1 MLKHKLKRLLA
12 LALSILL
19 LSSDLSGLIPSA
31 HAAEATAGGVTS
43 GEQLDFRDKS
53 NGRPNLFV
61 DFLGDNHHY
70 KTSATTDAGITLGG
84 LPIPAGYDQSTS
96 SNPSG
101 PGNNWPQYKSS
112 DIDPTT
118 ANKTIFWVGVGID
131 RKEVFKLLESGEGL
145 TSFEGGFYYDN
156 EVIEPYYDSNY
167 LPAGADPANPTEEE
181 VRAAY
186 YETITRANITTYN
199 NYPENTQW
207 NGNYTI
213 LRAETGLKPATDLIT
228 QEEIS
233 SPSIDQILNNT
244 NDGMTRDWRMTYV
257 SLELEDIEATPA
269 AQRRLGGSVYTGPTT
284 DKDGNVIT
292 PPSAS
297 GNGSKADPT
306 NPNPNDPNSDYQ
318 YLLLIPF
325 RLKKYGGE
333 DRLHLRLLR
342 NATHFS
348 IGAGKYGASTYGETE
363 DDTYAA
369 WERVTTRNPDRDL
382 KLLTNFTGDLYLF
395 NPEPPKANDEEYT
408 ALLKIIN
415 GGSTENTARLEVDG
429 DPAVWPVWADA
440 DGEEIEQLY
449 SGLGMKL
456 KVHAQIGYTATVV
469 VTYPAAD
476 GTIVT
481 HPFTSDVAR
490 TTNPDGSHSYPN
502 QQDSNH
508 NFVIPVFGPPP
519 RVITVTVTFQH
530 TDGDDFRVFLSEIP
544 QPGDAGYRTGNETTI
559 TTNLDENYDPTP
571 DTNTINSFDPAV
583 AHPNSSHAG
592 LTHADGPMGMATKDK
607 GVRVH
612 VETHA
617 DYEVL
622 VRTYNFLQQGY
633 TIPDVK
639 ISAVGGAYQTDN
651 RLTVDDGHGNLIAN
665 PDYGILLPMGG
676 DITFVMGASDIDVE
690 VIYRKAARHKATLE
704 VYHQT
709 TTPATPV
716 KDTNVAQLGYLAYDD
731 ENVSSMVYSGVVYE
745 DDTKTPSDHR
755 AVKASPSRKLPWVS
769 SSAATLSGSLG
780 GDTNRV
786 GKVWHPGD
794 LTTPLDPETGSSTVM
809 ALLAA
814 APDRATFRTQI
825 NGLDLSTTVLKDS
838 GGTAIFTGFR
848 KNLYGDLYSDA
859 DAADFADLL
868 WELRERIDSDTS
880 AGGLKDTYH
889 KSVPKSATDSTVAY
903 EYYDLTAAQV
913 QDYLLSIFKSEEKDN
928 ANASGYREVRR
939 AYLAAKQVYDELMT
953 KASYQTDLK
962 PIYAPNA
969 PREVEVN
976 ADGVRKYEDPDYKT
990 LYIHSYDLYITAYQK
1005 YVDAAKQYG
1014 SATAAEVL
1022 QLWADENL
1030 ATHEHNI
1037 QNTFTQEAVPI
1048 HTAADAATN
1057 VATQNNAWKT
1067 SVIKPD
1073 NTPDAADDPATPAH
1087 TIYTRDGRTV
1097 WVVLEADSAYQEVRV
1112 ELHERNEDGSTGAVI
1127 ASDIAQADGYRN
1139 VYSFTMPEQDCV
1151 VRVTY
1156 GLRKTHKLNIT
1167 YKGVDGMKDN
1177 VSVVEA
1183 YQIADPAAVK
1193 PELASRT
1200 NAGHLTTDPYSP
1212 DPIEAVFEG
1221 STVTIH
1227 VKVDEDYEV
1236 ELMAVDAN
1244 SIRIPITTPA
1254 IPTGSTLPREGD
1266 YTFPVTDLVNGDI
1279 QLTITYKPKEQ
1290 PKNQAI
1296 INAITPSGTG
1306 SADNTA
1312 FWRDGGLHHIL
1323 NDVPQHTALTGE
1335 ITVAPGYYIRSITA
1349 YGASGNYPYTYTGN
1363 GYNGGYGTS
1372 QTGTSV
1378 PINVFVDMP
1387 DETLIVDVEFAYGIP
1402 PRDPENTLTLTVK
1415 DKDNTGKDK
1424 DGNTIPFASNWAKA
1438 EVYNDPDDFDKSVA
1452 AEQTLPTA
1460 GVLPGDV
1467 LGKNPAHGNGTLT
1480 DRKYVDTGK
1489 WVKVDF
1495 HNEVVYK
1502 PDPKDNTKQIIDT
1515 ANSYYVSKVTVGPSN
1530 LGVSMVWRDDH
1541 SVSFY
1546 MPAGTAGVTVEFSKY
1561 PESGRLPD
1569 YALTVSETYRDLNAT
1584 PKDMEQIDYDNNYVT
1599 HANSATIRS
1608 WNGDKAVPLHPYNMT
1623 TGENNPERVPA
1634 TTQTGA
1640 TGVATAGEEVTMTFI
1655 VDEEGDGTNPG
1666 WYVQSVVVISDGAA
1680 YRGTYELD
1688 TTADNTGRL
1697 KTYIAKFRMPTG
1709 DAEFIVHYRR
1719 GPKPA
1724 VPDYGFTLS
1733 LTDDDNVL
1741 TDGKYDENNIVA
1753 SFVDASGINEF
1764 GHADLVVG
1772 HNKEKMTDVRH
1783 VHAGDTI
1790 TLTTTLAP
1798 GYTLDYMLVN
1808 PANLQLHPVWVSYET
1823 AADGVVTA
1831 KATLTMPPEG
1841 IAVVARVVKGKPQ
1854 QYTANLILHP
1864 PEGKTSMDGVGQG
1877 TFAVN
1882 GGTLANYYKSAVFS
1896 TFAVPGTTI
1905 PYDLY
1910 AFDGYYIDRVTI
1922 DPPLGVTGTL
1932 SGAFGYQD
1940 GEFVMPAA
1948 NVNVNVWFKKGW
1960 PDEVKYRLKLEVFG
1974 PAYQKDAT
1982 DNNYANFTQ
1991 IVHTDAGGATVLA
2004 APDSDPVYSGQSKP
2018 LREEEGV
2025 AFDRDTVYVNIH
2037 KIAGSYV
2044 DSSSINIT
2052 DSGGNAISWWYAPGG
2067 IAFTMPPRSTTV
2079 RINFKQ
2085 RTTELPKYT
2094 ATLHLSN
2101 VGAGDDA
2108 ELSTDVANA
2117 TGNNPA
2123 KANDDKI
2130 TELYAGDVLSL
2141 TTEPGEGRHITAAYA
2156 VEEKTGRIIDLTH
2169 IVNGQRVRSTFVPTG
2184 DEGEFAMPE
2193 DNVHVYVKFA
2203 EGKVEQDD
2211 LPLTLMVSGPAESN
2225 LPGGHGAAT
2234 EVTGLTAA
2242 EHKTMEVDAPGMDTR
2257 FVKATNTVVTT
2268 FTPNEDAGYAITKL
2282 EVYDTD
2288 GKPVPYEWISVLQDP
2303 PTSDLKD
2310 ETVWPG
2316 TAPEDIANH
2325 PGWKQND
2332 KLQITFKMPAAEA
2345 PGKGGV
2351 TIHVTYGKVDKD
2363 KDYTAQ
2369 IVVNDEAYND
2379 QPTPS
2384 RNNAWFDKVLK
2395 NKLRHAQ
2402 PGQWIN
2408 LDLSVHPGYRIEYIK
2423 VVPQSFGIVPGL
2435 PLGPLFSQNTG
2446 FVMPE
2451 GDVTVYVKF
2460 ADDGVEEYN
2469 ATLVVTGAPTGDT
2482 ANYATIVSPRSQP
2495 VPPATATPVYVNG
2508 AAVTVTARAGT
2519 DWVTTDYY
2527 WNTNGS
2533 AYVAKV
2539 KVTTVSGVNVPF
2551 TQQVDPA
2558 TGHGRITFPMVEENV
2573 TVEVTYST
2581 TEVKAE
2587 VYLHVIDDTA
2597 DPEAPID
2604 AANATLYYPG
2614 WTTALL
2620 GSLSPLRRDAA
2631 NPWGNTAGPAGVAA
2645 GQTVNL
2651 LTNAMSGNGIYLR
2664 SAYVLYEDVGQM
2676 VNLAHIAT
2684 NGDRQQESFVVHPGE
2699 NHVYVTFSRTE
2710 PKENEHSAILM
2721 LKAPED
2727 DAGRASI
2734 AAGDVYDGPNHTD
2747 QDSLDRANHGHAEV
2761 IAVQGQRVY
2770 IQVAPAEGYIIDRVL
2785 VTPLGF
2791 PLQTHGDY
2799 HYTMVGNTISFDM
2812 PHRDVAITVILK
2824 RGTNQ
2829 LYDVK
2834 LHYIKDTADV
2844 NVNDFAQLAWLDG
2857 GTAMTLQADLL
2868 DSAADVWRDDQKT
2881 EIREGTQ
2888 VTLTG
2893 HLAAATDPAKP
2904 DTILSAFVLR
2914 SNGTLVPLN
2923 PALEGEKAEAG
2934 GDSNY
2939 PATFT
2944 MPAADVDVYLVVTTE
2959 PPPTPWHTA
2968 VLVVTDTSP
2977 SKVNLGLNEGDLW
2990 KTSDTTAKTAIT
3002 DDGSPACVWMPVAE
3016 GEKYYVR
3023 PRAHSGYAF
3032 VPPAT
3037 MSCNDGAHGGNM
3049 YTESNSPYLYS
3060 DTMDK
3065 CNKAALIHF
3074 ISDEALDLTVIVRDP
3089 ENPSD
3094 GSVTNKLLTR
3104 QPTANP
3110 PVDDLELTS
3119 TNVGGAYQ
3127 IMKGVTPGEPILL
3140 TATPANEFITATA
3153 RIYYI
3158 DGTVEDIPLTKQ
3170 ADGTLTGSI
3179 PMPSSNATIIVTFH
3193 GDYTGT
3199 LTLVDLSA
3207 SDKTAQATMS
3217 EDTGTAPDR
3226 VTVNH
3231 LGTQDHLYHLP
3242 HGTTLTANMV
3252 KNDNLANKT
3261 VYALLNRKGST
3272 TVMTPSGQN
3281 AEGVDEYTHTINRA
3295 DAEIVFVVRDKGD
3308 DKNYVASVT
3317 TVNKPAG
3324 TADPTIA
3331 TSTPDQPGGAV
3342 WTVAPKDDTV
3352 TVTMDVPAGYEAR
3365 LSIDNGLTLTLTG
3378 PLLTGPLNGPLT
3390 GQQATFTMPAAD
3402 TRVTITYVRTSY
3414 TLTLRE
3420 YAPVG
3425 TTNPTEIILDN
3436 DPTQNFYVDHDGD
3449 TATETQMTGGELVT
3463 LTQATPDATVTGMT
3477 LLSAAWTAANGESGF
3492 LGVGNTFPMPA
3503 ADTVV
3508 TVRYGKRDDSPFI
3521 ALVKTEGG
3529 DGLPGN
3535 LATALTNDTNTTV
3548 NGVSPY
3554 WVEGLKDDTIR
3565 VVYTIEPGYIAQ
3577 VTAYKRNDTSTQ
3589 YPVASVASA
3598 SNGTATVTMPG
3609 STDIVILITYSKD
3622 DGPKEGD
3629 VILQLVQHG
3638 TQEGNRANVTSPF
3651 AGTLNPATIAMDGA
3665 NTPGDGITVTN
3676 WNWKDAI
3683 ETPEVSYATMGDEL
3697 FVYANWAT
3705 NYQVVKM
3712 TVAVRRADNTETPEV
3727 PIAVSR
3733 YGAAAAG
3740 RTLMP
3745 YVNKANGEAAVVR
3758 VYYGNIF
3765 WARLH
3770 IVPHG
3775 TDGLD
3780 VKGNKT
3786 SATDSRGVNTVTSTG
3801 AKPIRREGDRL
3812 LDFMGNSKEIVQTT
3826 AIPDTTLPNNQRLV
3840 GVVWES
3846 AGKGASAAEPDD
3858 AKDAPDDKYSKNDQ
3872 YNFEMPAENVDFYA
3886 VYEEE
3891 SDNHSY
3897 IAKVKF
3903 ADDSAHL
3910 GHAQNAVTIT
3920 NQSDT
3925 AAAKGSYWTAAKKGE
3940 NIVVNVKVAPGY
3952 KAEIISA
3959 KVDDQTKVPAGR
3971 VWTDDFH
3978 YYISRTQFAPN
3989 LTLGKDA
3996 SFSMPADT
4004 DATVTIRFVKGYDLS
4019 LEVKDTS
4026 GKADDTAT
4034 PPQVNKAVVTT
4045 NESPARTLEGVSTK
4059 PDGSGITNPTGPLK
4073 AVENG
4078 KRISTTVTNATTDV
4092 EHRVF
4097 RNSLFAGGTV
4107 RVDAPT
4113 PGAAAG
4119 DPPVLA
4125 TQPYKY
4131 DMPSADVLETVVFL
4145 DEETPLLAKVEVKG
4159 EFDINGN
4166 SATPIVDYTDTST
4179 GVNKTTTGTVW
4190 TTTTRAVEDDPAKKP
4205 HTIDMTLTVAKGY
4218 IAKIRVRRD
4227 DDDYYNNPTDET
4239 KWNWLDFEDYAF
4251 TEVTTTAAD
4260 GTVKTLLP
4268 GDAQRDEVQM
4278 GYKAN
4283 LIDQPSAFDANVSG
4297 DQHFR
4302 FTMAYDTADGKWKAT
4317 DVTVIVEFV
4326 FAGNIPQ
4333 PFDPRNVK
4341 DDDYD
4346 RKPAFLENGFI
4357 YGENRGDFAVVEIP
4371 TLIKQIADG
4380 EELFHSNN
4388 HTSVSETTVDPK
4400 NAVKFSFFLYD
4411 ADADTYTPLT
4421 LGTDVLLA
4429 PYDTED
4435 AATYTAGDPYNYY
4448 KGDNA
4453 LWEGP
4458 NHWHPGGLENEVQFT
4473 GSKFKLIPTDPDKT
4487 SGKRTDGAQALYD
4500 MLNNKRL
4507 GSLEEYEEQDGD
4519 AKKTKYRTTLYVIA
4533 EDTIGQK
4540 SAYTQVW
4547 IRPHFTLDVSVISY
4561 APNHTTTASLYPL
4574 MDQDAMD
4581 LASGYKDKD
4590 GNVVAG
4596 ETQVTVDLTDP
4607 DWDKDFAHYRWNDTV
4622 KPLLTDQTSYTGEVL
4637 PANKYH
4643 QKVRVRSSELLGGF
4657 DSSYDPGAATL
4668 LKNVLPGAQTKYAM
4682 TLEKTSCLTYTR
4694 VDLDLSPALPG
4705 FDLTA
4710 TLPTFPDYY
4719 KDDTL
4724 TYSVQDLVYLITGD
4738 VNGDGFTKWQ
4748 DYDMVYTYVWR
4759 DYPWNNT
4766 QTEAPDPTAPGYTPQ
4781 QDADWKMSTYNPE
4794 SRAYRCDLNGDGV
4807 LSVQDLELVQT
4818 LFDYNR
4824 SVEDY
4829 RWRLVKDGV
4838 VEKNVLPFGFGQ
4850 EKAGFNDTLFS
4861 LRADDGEPYPVERD
4875 EYWSQLV
4882 DPETTEA
4889 PPLDTPYVDED
4900 GLLWDGLIDGP
4911 EDSGSAPSGGKPGH
4925 RDEDEFMEIPAGE
4938 EAMDWNNSFSDAVFD
4953 LPMDDPL
4960 DRLFPDDNVPGEAL
4974 PETPADTTNE
4984 E

>member
-31 HAAEATAGGVTS
+31 HAVEATAGGVTS
-43 GEQLDFRDKS
+43 GEQLDFRDES

-61 DFLGDNHHY
+61 DFLGDNNHY
-70 KTSATTDAGITLGG
+70 KTKATEDAGITLGG
-84 LPIPAGYDQSTS
+84 LPIPAGYDKSAS
-96 SNPSG
+96 SNDTDLAITKNS
-101 PGNNWPQYKSS
+101 WTQYKSS
-112 DIDPTT
+112 DIDATMD
-118 ANKTIFWVGVGID
+118 NKTIFWVGVGID

-156 EVIEPYYDSNY
+156 EIIEPYYDPAY
-167 LPAGADPANPTEEE
+167 LPAEADPANPTEEE

-186 YETITRANITTYN
+186 YETITRANITTHN

-207 NGNYTI
+207 NGNYTV
-213 LRAETGLKPATDLIT
+213 LRAETGLKPTTDLIT

-233 SPSIDQILNNT
+233 SPSIEQILTNA
-244 NDGMTRDWRMTYV
+244 NDGWDRDWRMTYV
-257 SLELEDIEATPA
+257 SLELKNIENTPA
-269 AQRRLGGSVYTGPTT
+269 AQRRLGGDDVYTGPTT

-297 GNGSKADPT
+297 GNGSKKDPT
-306 NPNPNDPNSDYQ
+306 NPDPNDPDSDYQ

-325 RLKKYGGE
+325 RLKRYGGE

-395 NPEPPKANDEEYT
+395 NPEPPKASDEKYT
-408 ALLKIIN
+408 ALLKIVN

-440 DGEEIEQLY
+440 DGEQIEQLY

-481 HPFTSDVAR
+481 HPFTSDVPR

-592 LTHADGPMGMATKDK
+592 ITHADGPMGMATKDK

-639 ISAVGGAYQTDN
+639 IDAVGGVYQTDN
-651 RLTVDDGHGNLIAN
+651 RLTLGNDEHGNPIPN

-676 DITFVMGASDIDVE
+676 DLTFVMGASDIDVE
-690 VIYRKAARHKATLE
+690 VIYREATRHKATLE

-709 TTPATPV
+709 TDPATPV

-745 DDTKTPSDHR
+745 DDTQTPSDHR
-755 AVKASPSRKLPWVS
+755 AVKASPSPKLPWVS

-780 GDTNRV
+780 GDTGRV

-794 LTTPLDPETGSSTVM
+794 LTTPLDPETGSSTIM

-825 NGLDLSTTVLKDS
+825 NGLDLSATVLKDS
-838 GGTAIFTGFR
+838 GGAAIFTGFR

-859 DAADFADLL
+859 DAADFADIL
-868 WELRERIDSDTS
+868 WELRQRIDSDTS

-913 QDYLLSIFKSEEKDN
+913 QDYLLSIFQSEEKDN

-939 AYLAAKQVYDELMT
+939 AYLAAKQVYDELMA

-1014 SATAAEVL
+1014 SATAPEVL
-1022 QLWADENL
+1022 QLWQSEKLDQ
-1030 ATHEHNI
+1030 HEHNI
-1037 QNTFTQEAVPI
+1037 QNTFTQQAVPI
-1048 HTAADAATN
+1048 NTVADAANAVTAQ
-1057 VATQNNAWKT
+1057 ATAWRP
-1067 SVIKPD
+1067 SIIKPD
-1073 NTPDAADDPATPAH
+1073 NTPNAAKDPAVPAH

-1097 WVVLEADSAYQEVRV
+1097 WVALEADSAYQEVQV
-1112 ELHERNEDGSTGAVI
+1112 ELYHRNEDGSTGAVI
-1127 ASDIAQADGYRN
+1127 PSDIAPADGYRN

-1156 GLRKTHKLNIT
+1156 GLRKTRKLNIT

-1177 VSVVEA
+1177 VSEVEA
-1183 YQIADPAAVK
+1183 YQIADPADTK
-1193 PELASRT
+1193 PHLATRT
-1200 NAGHLTTDPYSP
+1200 NKDHLTTDPYSP

-1254 IPTGSTLPREGD
+1254 IPAGSTLPREGD
-1266 YTFPVTDLVNGDI
+1266 YTFPVTEFVNGDI

-1312 FWRDGGLHHIL
+1312 FWRDGGLYHIL

-1335 ITVAPGYYIRSITA
+1335 ITVAPGYYIRSVTA
-1349 YGASGNYPYTYTGN
+1349 YGASGNYPYTLTGN

-1387 DETLIVDVEFAYGIP
+1387 DETLIVDVVFAYGIP
-1402 PRDPENTLTLTVK
+1402 PAAPENTLTLTVK
-1415 DKDNTGKDK
+1415 DDDNEGPDYA
-1424 DGNTIPFASNWAKA
+1424 NNWAKA
-1438 EVYNDPDDFDKSVA
+1438 TVYDIDPATNQPVTTPSLTLGEVGYPYGAQLYQRDYA
-1452 AEQTLPTA
+1452 TA
-1460 GVLPGDV
+1460 GQ
-1467 LGKNPAHGNGTLT
+1467 
-1480 DRKYVDTGK
+1480 
-1489 WVKVDF
+1489 WVKVEFGAHTEMKDG
-1495 HNEVVYK
+1495 K
-1502 PDPKDNTKQIIDT
+1502 IDPTK
-1515 ANSYYVSKVTVGPSN
+1515 SYYVSKVTVGPSN
-1530 LGVSMVWRDDH
+1530 LGISVVWEDDH
-1541 SVSFY
+1541 TISFF
-1546 MPAGTAGVTVEFSKY
+1546 MPAGSTGVTVEFSKY

-1584 PKDMEQIDYDNNYVT
+1584 PAGVTQTDYDNNYVT

-1608 WNGDKAVPLHPYNMT
+1608 WNSGAAVPLHPYNMT

-1634 TTQTGA
+1634 TTQVGA

-1655 VDEEGDGTNPG
+1655 VDEEGDGTDPG
-1666 WYVQSVVVISDGAA
+1666 WYIQSVVVISDGAA

-1688 TTADNTGRL
+1688 KNADNTGRI

-1719 GPKPA
+1719 GPRPA

-1733 LTDDDNVL
+1733 LTDDDNAIL
-1741 TDGKYDENNIVA
+1741 DGSTLYDENNIVA

-1772 HNKEKMTDVRH
+1772 HNKGKMTDVRH

-1831 KATLTMPPEG
+1831 TATLTMPPEG

-1854 QYTANLILHP
+1854 RYTANLILHP
-1864 PEGKTSMDGVGQG
+1864 PEGMTSMDGVGQG
-1877 TFAVN
+1877 TFVLPDR
-1882 GGTLANYYKSAVFS
+1882 GSLDNYYKSAVFS
-1896 TFAVPGTTI
+1896 TVAVPGTTI

-1922 DPPLGVTGTL
+1922 DPDLGATGTL

-1960 PDEVKYRLKLEVFG
+1960 PDEVKYRLTLEVFG
-1974 PAYQKDAT
+1974 PAYQDKGSDEANKAG
-1982 DNNYANFTQ
+1982 NNYANFTQ
-1991 IVHTDAGGATVLA
+1991 IVHTDAANSPLTPQPDAVTVLT
-2004 APDSDPVYSGQSKP
+2004 APDNDPVYSGQRKH
-2018 LREEEGV
+2018 LRKEEGV
-2025 AFDRDTVYVNIH
+2025 AFDRDTVYVDIH

-2052 DSGGNAISWWYAPGG
+2052 DSDGNVISWWYAPGG

-2085 RTTELPKYT
+2085 RTKELPKYT
-2094 ATLHLSN
+2094 ATLHLSD
-2101 VGAGDDA
+2101 VGTGDSA
-2108 ELSTDVANA
+2108 TLSTAVANA
-2117 TGNNPA
+2117 TGDNPA
-2123 KANDDKI
+2123 TADGQSIVD
-2130 TELYAGDVLSL
+2130 LYAGDTLSL
-2141 TTEPGEGRHITAAYA
+2141 EAAPGTGRHITAAYA
-2156 VEEKTGRIIDLTH
+2156 VEEKTGRIIDLTRLETG
-2169 IVNGQRVRSTFVPTG
+2169 GQRVRSAFVYAG

-2203 EGKVEQDD
+2203 AGTVEQDD
-2211 LPLTLMVSGPAESN
+2211 LPLTLMVSGPAEAN
-2225 LPGGHGAAT
+2225 LPGGHGATT

-2288 GKPVPYEWISVLQDP
+2288 GNPVPYEWISVLQDP
-2303 PTSDLKD
+2303 PTSDLD
-2310 ETVWPG
+2310 DPTVWPG

-2332 KLQITFKMPAAEA
+2332 KLQITFKMPE
-2345 PGKGGV
+2345 KGV
-2351 TIHVTYGKVDKD
+2351 TIHVTYGKVNKD
-2363 KDYTAQ
+2363 KEYTAQ
-2369 IVVNDEAYND
+2369 IVVNDEDYND

-2384 RNNAWFDKVLK
+2384 RNNAW
-2395 NKLRHAQ
+2395 LRNQVQDNIQRKIQKAH
-2402 PGQWIN
+2402 PGDWIDI
-2408 LDLSVHPGYRIEYIK
+2408 DLSVHPGYRIEYIK

-2435 PLGPLFSQNTG
+2435 PLGPFFSQNTG

-2460 ADDGVEEYN
+2460 ADDGLEEYN

-2482 ANYATIVSPRSQP
+2482 ANYATIVTPRSQP
-2495 VPPATATPVYVNG
+2495 VPPATPTPVYVNG
-2508 AAVTVTARAGT
+2508 AAVTVTARAEK

-2551 TQQVDPA
+2551 TQQVNPA

-2645 GQTVNL
+2645 GETVNL

-2676 VNLAHIAT
+2676 VNLSHIAT
-2684 NGDRQQESFVVHPGE
+2684 NGDRQQKSFVVHPGE
-2699 NHVYVTFSRTE
+2699 NHVYVTFTRTE

-2727 DAGRASI
+2727 SAGRASI

-2770 IQVAPAEGYIIDRVL
+2770 IQVAPAEGYVIDRVL

-2829 LYDVK
+2829 LYDVN

-2844 NVNDFAQLAWLDG
+2844 NINDFAQLAWLDG

-2868 DSAADVWRDDQKT
+2868 DSAAGVWRDDQHT

-2893 HLAAATDPAKP
+2893 HLAAAADPGKP

-2923 PALEGEKAEAG
+2923 PPLEGKQANAG
-2934 GDSNY
+2934 GDTNY
-2939 PATFT
+2939 PASFA

-2959 PPPTPWHTA
+2959 PPTTPWHTA

-2977 SKVNLGLNEGDLW
+2977 SKVNWGFNEGDLW

-3002 DDGSPACVWMPVAE
+3002 DDGNPACVWMPVAE

-3060 DTMDK
+3060 DTMDT

-3074 ISDEALDLTVIVRDP
+3074 VSDEALDLTVIVRDP

-3104 QPTANP
+3104 QPTASP
-3110 PVDDLELTS
+3110 AVDDLELTS

-3153 RIYYI
+3153 QIRYI

-3199 LTLVDLSA
+3199 LTLVDLSVK
-3207 SDKTAQATMS
+3207 DKTSQATMS

-3231 LGTQDHLYHLP
+3231 LGTQDKLYHLP

-3252 KNDNLANKT
+3252 KNDNLASKT
-3261 VYALLNRKGST
+3261 VYALLNRNGST

-3295 DAEIVFVVRDKGD
+3295 DAEIVLVVRDD
-3308 DKNYVASVT
+3308 TDSKNYVASVT
-3317 TVNKPAG
+3317 TVNKPSG

-3331 TSTPDQPGGAV
+3331 TSTAGQPGGAV
-3342 WTVAPKDDTV
+3342 WTVSPVDDTV

-3365 LSIDNGLTLTLTG
+3365 LSIDNGLTLTPPG
-3378 PLLTGPLNGPLT
+3378 PLTGPLT
-3390 GQQATFTMPAAD
+3390 GQQVTFTMPAAD
-3402 TRVTITYVRTSY
+3402 TRVTITYVRTAF

-3436 DPTQNFYVDHDGD
+3436 DPTQNFYVDHHGD

-3463 LTQATPDATVTGMT
+3463 LTQATPDATVTGMK
-3477 LLSAAWTAANGESGF
+3477 LLSATWTAADGTSGF
-3492 LGVGNTFPMPA
+3492 LSVNDFFTMPE

-3508 TVRYGKRDDSPFI
+3508 TVRYGKENDSPFI

-3535 LATALTNDTNTTV
+3535 AATALTNDTHTTL

-3554 WVEGLKDDTIR
+3554 WVEGEKDDTIR

-3577 VTAYKRNDTSTQ
+3577 VTAYKRGDTSTQ
-3589 YPVASVASA
+3589 YPVANVASA

-3609 STDIVILITYSKD
+3609 GTDIVILITYRKD
-3622 DGPKEGD
+3622 DGPKKGD

-3651 AGTLNPATIAMDGA
+3651 AGTLNPAAIAMDGA

-3683 ETPEVSYATMGDEL
+3683 ETPEVSYATKGDEL

-3712 TVAVRRADNTETPEV
+3712 TVAVRRADKTETPEV

-3745 YVNKANGEAAVVR
+3745 YVDETKGEAAVVR

-3780 VKGNKT
+3780 VKGNTT

-3846 AGKGASAAEPDD
+3846 AGKGASAAEKSTDP
-3858 AKDAPDDKYSKNDQ
+3858 ATPNQ
-3872 YNFEMPAENVDFYA
+3872 YDFEMPAENVDFYA

-3910 GHAQNAVTIT
+3910 GSAQNAVTIT

-3952 KAEIISA
+3952 KAEIITA
-3959 KVDDQTKVPAGR
+3959 KVDDPTKVPAGR

-3978 YYISRTQFAPN
+3978 YYISRTQFVPN

-3996 SFSMPADT
+3996 SFAMPADT
-4004 DATVTIRFVKGYDLS
+4004 DATVTIRFTKGYDLS

-4026 GKADDTAT
+4026 GLADVGNPNAAD
-4034 PPQVNKAVVTT
+4034 VTT
-4045 NESPARTLEGVSTK
+4045 NETPARTLHAES
-4059 PDGSGITNPTGPLK
+4059 DGTTTVAADGPLK

-4078 KRISTTVTNATTDV
+4078 KTISTTVTAATKDGKTAEYKV
-4092 EHRVF
+4092 Y
-4097 RNSLFAGGTV
+4097 RNSLFDGGTV
-4107 RVDAPT
+4107 RVDV
-4113 PGAAAG
+4113 
-4119 DPPVLA
+4119 PPV
-4125 TQPYKY
+4125 TPPTTDTYTY
-4131 DMPSADVLETVVFL
+4131 PMPSADVKETVVFL
-4145 DEETPLLAKVEVKG
+4145 NEETPLLAKVEVKG

-4190 TTTTRAVEDDPAKKP
+4190 TTTTHAVEGTDVP
-4205 HTIDMTLTVAKGY
+4205 HTIDMTLTVARGY

-4227 DDDYYNNPTDET
+4227 DDAYYNNPTDET
-4239 KWNWLDFEDYAF
+4239 KWHWLDVEDYKF
-4251 TEVTTTAAD
+4251 TEVTTTAA
-4260 GTVKTLLP
+4260 GTEEKNLL
-4268 GDAQRDEVQM
+4268 GDTQGIEVQM

-4283 LIDQPSAFDANVSG
+4283 LIDDPSAFDANVSG

-4302 FTMAYDTADGKWKAT
+4302 FTMAYDTADSAWKAT

-4326 FAGNIPQ
+4326 FAGDIPQ
-4333 PFDPRNVK
+4333 PFDPRNVEANAY
-4341 DDDYD
+4341 DDIDH
-4346 RKPAFLENGFI
+4346 KPAFLENGFI

-4380 EELFHSNN
+4380 EELFHSDN
-4388 HTSVSETTVDPK
+4388 HTSVSEATVDPK
-4400 NAVKFSFFLYD
+4400 NDVKFNFFLYD
-4411 ADADTYTPLT
+4411 ADTDTYTPLT
-4421 LGTDVLLA
+4421 LGTDVFLE

-4435 AATYTAGDPYNYY
+4435 TDTYTAGDPYNYY

-4453 LWEGP
+4453 LWKGG
-4458 NHWHPGGLENEVQFT
+4458 NHWHSGALEDEVQFT
-4473 GSKFKLIPTDPDKT
+4473 GSKFKLIPAEPDKT
-4487 SGKRTDGAQALYD
+4487 TNKRTDGAQALYD

-4507 GSLEEYEEQDGD
+4507 GSLETYTNEEG
-4519 AKKTKYRTTLYVIA
+4519 KTDYRTTLYVIA

-4574 MDQDAMD
+4574 MDQEAMD
-4581 LASGYKDKD
+4581 LATGYKDKD

-4596 ETQVTVDLTDP
+4596 VTQVVVNSTP
-4607 DWDKDFAHYRWNDTV
+4607 DWAKEDFAHYRWNDTV

-4657 DSSYDPGAATL
+4657 DSSYDPGATSL
-4668 LKNVLPGAQTKYAM
+4668 LKNVLPDTQAKYAM
-4682 TLEKTSCLTYTR
+4682 TLEKTSCLTYKR
-4694 VDLDLSPALPG
+4694 VDLDLLEGVDTTTDPV
-4705 FDLTA
+4705 TV
-4710 TLPTFPDYY
+4710 PTDWY
-4719 KDDTL
+4719 DEGTL
-4724 TYSVQDLVYLITGD
+4724 TYSIQDPVYLITGD
-4738 VNGDGFTKWQ
+4738 VNGDGYTKWQ
-4748 DYDMVYTYVWR
+4748 DYDTVYTYVWR
-4759 DYPWNNT
+4759 GYPWSNT
-4766 QTEAPDPTAPGYTPQ
+4766 QTEAPDPSDPNYAALL
-4781 QDADWKMSTYNPE
+4781 DDWKLSTHNPE

-4824 SVEDY
+4824 SEEDY
-4829 RWRLVKDGV
+4829 KWTENKPDG
-4838 VEKNVLPFGFGQ
+4838 KKVLPFGFGSA
-4850 EKAGFNDTLFS
+4850 KKDYVALFS
-4861 LRADDGEPYPVERD
+4861 LRADDDGEPYPVERD
-4875 EYWSQLV
+4875 EYWSQRV

-4889 PPLDTPYVDED
+4889 PPLNNPYVDEN
-4900 GLLWDGLIDGP
+4900 GVLWEHP
-4911 EDSGSAPSGGKPGH
+4911 EGWTEETGGSAASGGKPGH
-4925 RDEDEFMEIPAGE
+4925 RDEGEFMEIPAGE
-4938 EAMDWNNSFSDAVFD
+4938 EAMGWNNSFSDAVFD

-4960 DRLFPDDNVPGEAL
+4960 DRLIPDDNVPGKAL